1 MIKGLNK
8 PERETMLDLA
18 LSLIRTPAIILG
30 FVALIGLVIQGK
42 RAGQVFSG
50 TVKTAIGMLLVS
62 AGAGILVTA
71 ILPFVNLFAVV
82 FNLSGF
88 ATSSESVVAAMATS
102 IPVVATSSS
111 LIMAIGFLVNILL
124 ARFSP
129 LKYVF
134 LTGHMMWILSI
145 TVAYVLY
152 YAGLGET
159 WIIALGSILQGAIM
173 VILPALTQPLVRSTI
188 GTNDFGIA
196 HLTTL
201 GTVPAGYIGG
211 LLGDKKHNAEDIKLP
226 EALDFFKDT
235 ANSIT
240 VVMGIFYMIVI
251 IAAGPSVVAANGGGS
266 TNYIVFGLLQTLGF
280 VAGILVLL
288 QGVRMFL
295 GELVPA
301 FKGISDKLVPNAIPA
316 LDVPALF
323 SFSPNSLMIGFVTS
337 VIGMIVAMFTSSVV
351 FATVPLV
358 SIIGAFFTGGVAGI
372 FGNAKGGTRGAIIA
386 GFVYGFMLIFGTAAL
401 SKLYDF
407 STFGATGIGHD
418 CLDAMAIMG
427 AFKWLYLGVAVVAV
441 SFVLLSLQEIK
452 YRKKLAK

>member
-1 MIKGLNK
+1 
-8 PERETMLDLA
+8 MLDLT
-18 LSLIRTPAIILG
+18 LSLIQTPAIVLG
-30 FVALIGLVIQGK
+30 FVALIGLIIQGK
-42 RAGQVFSG
+42 NAGQVFSG

-62 AGAGILVTA
+62 AGAGLLVTN
-71 ILPFVNLFAVV
+71 ILPFVNLFATV
-82 FNLSGF
+82 FHLSGF
-88 ATSSESVVAAMATS
+88 ATSSEAVVAAMTTT
-102 IPVVATSSS
+102 IPIVATTSS
-111 LIMAIGFLVNILL
+111 LIMAIGFLVNILF

-145 TVAYVLY
+145 TLAFVLY
-152 YAGLGET
+152 NAGLGET
-159 WIIALGSILQGAIM
+159 MIIVTGSILQGAIM

-188 GTNDFGIA
+188 GSNDFGIA

-211 LLGDKKHNAEDIKLP
+211 LLGNKAHNAEDIKLP
-226 EALDFFKDT
+226 EALEFFKDT

-240 VVMGIFYMIVI
+240 IVMGIFYMIVI
-251 IAAGPSVVAANGGGS
+251 LVAGPAVVAANGGGT

-301 FKGISDKLVPNAIPA
+301 FKGISDKLVPGAIPA

-337 VIGMIVAMFTSSVV
+337 VVGMLIAMVVSSLV
-351 FATVPLV
+351 FGTVPLV

-372 FGNAKGGTRGAIIA
+372 FGNAKGGTRGAVIA
-386 GFVYGFMLIFGTAAL
+386 GFIYGFMLIFGTAAL
-401 SKLYDF
+401 SQLYNF
-407 STFGATGIGHD
+407 ATFGATGIGHD
-418 CLDAMAIMG
+418 CLDAMGIMAG
-427 AFKWLYLGVAVVAV
+427 FKSIYLGLGIVAV
-441 SFVLLSLQEIK
+441 SFILLCMQELK
-452 YRKKLAK
+452 YKKNKAK